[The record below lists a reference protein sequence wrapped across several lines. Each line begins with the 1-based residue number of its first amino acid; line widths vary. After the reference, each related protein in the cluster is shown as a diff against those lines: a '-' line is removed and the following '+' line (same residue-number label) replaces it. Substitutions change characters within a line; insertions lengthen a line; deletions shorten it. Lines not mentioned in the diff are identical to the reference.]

1 MKIAQK
7 TKYAFA
13 ALLFTFATTVLSFAN
28 VQFASAASLTWTG
41 AGDGTDFSD
50 TANWNTGAAPQDGD
64 VVTFSHTGL
73 TESTV
78 LNNDISGL
86 SLDGINFTGTASNYY
101 SYTIQG
107 NDLTLN
113 GNVTNTV
120 SGARAGYVV
129 PVIQADIT
137 LSTNVNVTKVGIGVN
152 GSSLNLGAHSLSYSG
167 ASDCGLDIRSN
178 ISGSGALNL
187 TGTALNIRGTNTS
200 FSGPINV
207 SAGSVRASVA
217 ALGTSAGAT
226 TVSGSGELAI
236 VHTSDASSAEPFTL
250 GGSGSFS
257 ALQNFWGCMGGM
269 GDVSTLTLTGGVTLT
284 SDMIYKGENNLTINN
299 PYTANGHS
307 FTVGG
312 GVSGVLITPQG
323 AAAAP
328 EQTVPLDGDSSVYVQ
343 IGKNQT
349 GVLNG
354 TRDSIGVT
362 NGGVLKGTGTAS
374 NIWVDQTGK
383 VAPGNSPG
391 TMTVLEQF
399 SLTGA
404 YEAELLDATTYDQL
418 IVGENYTGGGSAVTL
433 NTGATLST
441 ILYDGWKVA
450 TSDAFRIIDNRSSTA
465 VSGTFSGLAEG
476 AQFTV
481 DGITFNITY
490 VGGDGNDVVIT
501 ALNAGTD
508 PTPPNTGA
516 LQTIRKNPLVVA
528 GLGIVTA
535 ALLFAVAMRRRQN
548 SK

>member
-13 ALLFTFATTVLSFAN
+13 ALLFTFATTALSFAN

-64 VVTFSHTGL
+64 VVTFSFTGL
-73 TESTV
+73 TAQRV

-86 SLDGINFTGTASNYY
+86 SLDGISFTGNASDYY

-107 NDLTLN
+107 NDITLT
-113 GNVTNTV
+113 GDVTNTV
-120 SGARAGYVV
+120 TGAQADYMI
-129 PVIQADIT
+129 PTIQANLI
-137 LSTNVNVTKVGIGVN
+137 LASNVAVNKANIGVGGATLAL
-152 GSSLNLGAHSLSYSG
+152 GSNALTYSG
-167 ASDCGLDIRSN
+167 SASCGLTILSD

-187 TGTALNIRGTNTS
+187 TGTGINVRGTNSSYT
-200 FSGPINV
+200 GPINV
-207 SAGSVRASVA
+207 TAGTARIAPA

-226 TVSGSGELAI
+226 TVSGTGELAI
-236 VHTSDASSAEPFTL
+236 IHYTDVSSAEPFTL

-257 ALQNFWGCMGGM
+257 SAQNYWGCSGGS
-269 GDVSTLTLTGGVTLT
+269 GPAANLTLTGGVTLT
-284 SDMIYKGENNLTINN
+284 SDMVYKGENNLIINN

-312 GVSGVLITPQG
+312 GISGTLTTPQG
-323 AAAAP
+323 EATAP
-328 EQTVPLDGDSSVYVQ
+328 EQTVPLDGDSSTYVS
-343 IGKNQT
+343 IGNKQT

-354 TRDSIGVT
+354 TRDNIGVQA
-362 NGGVLKGTGTAS
+362 GGILKGTGTAD
-374 NIWVDQTGK
+374 NIYVNDGGK
-383 VAPGNSPG
+383 IAPGNSPG
-391 TMTVLEQF
+391 TMTVLTQL
-399 SLTGA
+399 SLSGT
-404 YEAELLDATTYDQL
+404 YEAEILDATTYDQL
-418 IVGENYTGGGSAVTL
+418 VVGEDYSGGGNAVFL
-433 NTGATLST
+433 NSDAVLST
-441 ILYDGWKVA
+441 VLYDGWKVA

-516 LQTIRKNPLVVA
+516 LQIIRKNPLVVA